1 MNTFTVPAT
10 RAAGL
15 ARLAQFAPQAGRH
28 YAAERN
34 SDHGPGRHDRV
45 SGLSPWLRH
54 RLLTEDEV
62 LRRVL
67 AQHSQDA
74 AAKFI
79 EEVFWR
85 GYFKG
90 YLESHPS
97 IWNDYRRTVVTL
109 LTQRSRD
116 SDLAQ
121 AYAQAVDGATG
132 VDCFDAWVAEL
143 KNTGYLHNHA
153 RMWFASIWI
162 FTLQLPWQLGADF
175 TYRHFIDGDA
185 AANTLGWR
193 WVAGLHTRGK
203 HYLAQADNI
212 ARYTGGRFAPQG
224 LVLRAPPLSELTAHP
239 LVSLA
244 LTLKPPRGPV
254 ALLLTDEDGLP
265 ETLGLEPTQ
274 VVAVAGAA
282 AFQGRSPLHV
292 GPLLAQFSRGALQ
305 DALLRA
311 SAHFSA
317 PSTLLAGLDGDAI
330 AEWAARTGVQTIVT
344 AAPAAGPVQEMLAD
358 ARDWLSM
365 RNLRLVT
372 LNRRYDAAVWPLAT
386 QGYSALRNQIPALI
400 ERLALESGR
409 PEQGTLL

>member
-1 MNTFTVPAT
+1 MSNSPPLAT
-10 RAAGL
+10 RNAGL
-15 ARLAQFAPQAGRH
+15 LRLAQFLPQAGRQ

-34 SDHGPGRHDRV
+34 TDHGPGRHTRV

-54 RLLTEDEV
+54 RLLTEQEV
-62 LRRVL
+62 LQRVL
-67 AQHSQDA
+67 SQHSREA

-90 YLESHPS
+90 YLQSHPS
-97 IWNDYRRTVVTL
+97 IWSDYRRSVVSL
-109 LTQRSRD
+109 LMQRTRD
-116 SDLAQ
+116 VDLAQ
-121 AYAQAVDGATG
+121 AYAQAVAGTTG

-143 KNTGYLHNHA
+143 KATGYLHNHA

-185 AANTLGWR
+185 ASNTLGWR

-212 ARYTGGRFAPQG
+212 ARYTGNRYQPQG
-224 LVLRAPPLSELTAHP
+224 LVLRAASLTELTSHP
-239 LVSLA
+239 LVPLA
-244 LTLKPPRGPV
+244 LSVRLPSGPV
-254 ALLLTDEDGLP
+254 ALLLSDEDGHP
-265 ETLGLEPTQ
+265 ESLGLAPGQ
-274 VVAVAGAA
+274 IVAVAGATA
-282 AFQGRSPLHV
+282 VQGRSPL
-292 GPLLAQFSRGALQ
+292 PLAPVVSRYAEAALQ
-305 DALLRA
+305 DSLLRA
-311 SAHFSA
+311 SAHFEA
-317 PSTLLAGLDGDAI
+317 PATRLAGLDGDAI
-330 AEWAARTGVQTIVT
+330 AEWAASTGAQTIVT
-344 AAPAAGPVQEMLAD
+344 AAPAVGPVQEMLDD

-386 QGYSALRNQIPALI
+386 QGYSALRDQIPALI

-409 PEQGTLL
+409 PEQGSLL

>member
-1 MNTFTVPAT
+1 MVP
-10 RAAGL
+10 
-15 ARLAQFAPQAGRH
+15 
-28 YAAERN
+28 
-34 SDHGPGRHDRV
+34 
-45 SGLSPWLRH
+45 
-54 RLLTEDEV
+54 
-62 LRRVL
+62 
-67 AQHSQDA
+67 
-74 AAKFI
+74 
-79 EEVFWR
+79 
-85 GYFKG
+85 
-90 YLESHPS
+90 
-97 IWNDYRRTVVTL
+97 
-109 LTQRSRD
+109 
-116 SDLAQ
+116 
-121 AYAQAVDGATG
+121 
-132 VDCFDAWVAEL
+132 
-143 KNTGYLHNHA
+143 
-153 RMWFASIWI
+153 
-162 FTLQLPWQLGADF
+162 
-175 TYRHFIDGDA
+175 
-185 AANTLGWR
+185 
-193 WVAGLHTRGK
+193 
-203 HYLAQADNI
+203 
-212 ARYTGGRFAPQG
+212 
-224 LVLRAPPLSELTAHP
+224 
-239 LVSLA
+239 LA

-292 GPLLAQFSRGALQ
+292 GPLVAQFSRGALQ